1 MIASKC
7 FRVIIGLLLLCM
19 HRSTTAQT
27 ITTIAGDGVMAV
39 TGDGGPATLASIH
52 QPNDLCV
59 DATGNL
65 FFCFG
70 AGGVR
75 KIDNA
80 GIITHFAGGGT
91 GGDGSPATAALLGSP
106 VLGISTDG
114 AGNMYLAAG
123 CRVRKID
130 AAGIIATVAGS
141 GSTASGT
148 CAIAYT
154 GDGGPATTAVLKHPA
169 VHTAFDAAG
178 NLYVS
183 FHNHMRRVST
193 SGIIHTVAGTN
204 VDGFSGDGGPA
215 TAAQMGVL
223 GHVVPD
229 AFGNIYF
236 ADMTNN
242 RIRRIDAA
250 GIITTIAGNGV
261 AAFGGDGG
269 PATAASFDYPND
281 LAFDP
286 WGNLYVCDLHNNRV
300 RRIDPA
306 GIITTFA
313 GTGAIGYSGD
323 GGPATAATFN
333 GPTGIAINQE
343 GDVYISDGTNRRIR
357 KISSWNSRPWFT
369 HGEVVSFTA
378 CGEYNPTDTLLR
390 VMESNA
396 SQPIT
401 WSLLSPPAHGVAV
414 AAYSTTAT
422 GGVLTPVG
430 TGYTPAGAYTG
441 PDTFRVR
448 VFDGGAYDTI
458 TVAVD
463 VQAVPIAAP
472 LTGTDTLCVGDTAP
486 LSGATPGGVW
496 SSSSGSATVT
506 ASGTVTGISTGTAVI
521 TYVVTNT
528 CGTATATH
536 TVTVLPAGECA
547 TGLSAMSLADAFGIY
562 PNPNTGSFTVLLPQ
576 GTSSH
581 ITIADVTGRVVQ
593 QLTASNTTQVHL
605 PAANG
610 LYFVAVEN
618 GQGRYYGKVM
628 VK

>member
-19 HRSTTAQT
+19 HRSATAQT
-27 ITTIAGDGVMAV
+27 ITTIAGDGTMTI
-39 TGDGGPATLASIH
+39 TGDGGPATLAGIH
-52 QPNDLCV
+52 QPGHLRT
-59 DATGNL
+59 DAAGNL
-65 FFCFG
+65 FLCFG
-70 AGGVR
+70 GGVR

-80 GIITHFAGGGT
+80 GIITAYAGGGT
-91 GGDGSPATAALLGSP
+91 GGDGSPATAASLASP
-106 VLGISTDG
+106 VCGISTDG
-114 AGNMYLAAG
+114 TGNMYVISG

-130 AAGIIATVAGS
+130 ATGIISTVAG
-141 GSTASGT
+141 TGT
-148 CAIAYT
+148 CMLAYT
-154 GDGGPATTAVLKHPA
+154 GDGGPATSATLRVP

-178 NLYVS
+178 NLYITS
-183 FHNHMRRVST
+183 QYHIRRVNT
-193 SGIIHTVAGTN
+193 SGIIHTVAGIN
-204 VDGFSGDGGPA
+204 VNGFSGDGGMA
-215 TAAQMGVL
+215 TAAEMGLL
-223 GHVVPD
+223 GHVASD
-229 AFGNIYF
+229 GIGNIYF

-269 PATAASFDYPND
+269 PATAASLSAPQAI
-281 LAFDP
+281 AFDP
-286 WGNLYVCDLHNNRV
+286 WGNLYICDVGNYRV

-333 GPTGIAINQE
+333 GPAGIAINAE
-343 GDVYISDGTNRRIR
+343 GDIYLSDAQNRRIR
-357 KISSWNSRPWFT
+357 KISSWNSRPWFI

-458 TVAVD
+458 MVAVD
-463 VQAVPIAAP
+463 VQAAPIAAP

-496 SSSSGSATVT
+496 SSSSGSATVS

-562 PNPNTGSFTVLLPQ
+562 PNPNGGSFTVRLPP
-576 GTSSH
+576 GTPSH
-581 ITIADVTGRVVQ
+581 ITITDVTGRVVQ
-593 QLTASNTTQVHL
+593 QLTASHTTQVHL

-618 GQGRYYGKVM
+618 GQGRHYGKVM